1 MKVQKLTIDID
12 AKGALTI
19 KAEGFEG
26 KKCLSA
32 TDTIEKK
39 LGILM
44 ERKMTDSGS
53 VARLDNTVEKKLQ
66 H

>member
-26 KKCLSA
+26 KKCMA
-32 TDTIEKK
+32 VTDELEKK
-39 LGILM
+39 LGKIID
-44 ERKMTDSGS
+44 RQMTQEDLSNFNKS
-53 VARLDNTVEKKLQ
+53 LTSQKVKS
-66 H
+66 